1 MEWIEIAACTC
12 DHEEVLMAAALARPS
27 LSVVVPT
34 RNRPDHA
41 GECVRRLLSSEGFR
55 EIIVVDQS
63 DGDATKT
70 AIDSLADARVRCV
83 PSELRGATNGR
94 NVGIDLS
101 SGDVIAFTD
110 DDCRVA
116 LDWATKIVDVFA
128 ADPETA
134 VICGRVYVPEEL
146 QKGGFA
152 IGFEPQLR
160 EWQHRF
166 PPPDRD
172 WGITANL
179 SARRSVFERL
189 GKFDPLLGPGAPLR
203 CGEEPDLL
211 FRVLKAGMKV
221 VNAREVEVAHLGVR
235 SHGAESA
242 ELWNTYG
249 VGTSAALFKHIRLGD
264 MDAAKLYLQH
274 LGIMGRVVTKNLLT
288 GNRPTGLRYTW
299 AFLSGILES
308 LKFRVDSAERLYVR
322 PNSR

>member
-1 MEWIEIAACTC
+1 
-12 DHEEVLMAAALARPS
+12 MAEPLARPS
-27 LSVVVPT
+27 VSVVIPT
-34 RNRPDHA
+34 RNRAEHA
-41 GECVRRLLSSEGFR
+41 AACVKRLLSCTGFR
-55 EIIVVDQS
+55 EIVVVDQS
-63 DGDATKT
+63 DADTTAT
-70 AIDSLADARVRCV
+70 AIDALADARVRCV
-83 PSELRGATNGR
+83 RSELRGATNGR
-94 NVGIDLS
+94 NVGIELS

-116 LDWATKIVDVFA
+116 LDWVEKIGQVFA
-128 ADPETA
+128 ADADAA
-134 VICGRVYVPEEL
+134 VVCGRVYVPEEL
-146 QKGGFA
+146 QKDGFA
-152 IGFEPQLR
+152 IGFEPQVR

-211 FRVLKAGMKV
+211 FRVLKAGLKV
-221 VNAREVEVAHLGVR
+221 INAREVEVAHLGVR
-235 SHGAESA
+235 GHGAESA
-242 ELWNTYG
+242 ELWSTYG

-264 MDAAKLYLQH
+264 RDAVRLYLQH

-299 AFLSGILES
+299 AFLSGTFES
-308 LKFRVDSAERLYVR
+308 LKFRVDRAERLYVPPR
-322 PNSR
+322 SR